1 MESDVPVG
9 TLVQV
14 IANYSGHEFS
24 IGEIVVRVDEDDEGR
39 FDSLGGSDFWYL
51 DPDEYEI
58 VDRVVEA
65 W

>member
-14 IANYSGHEFS
+14 IANYLGHEFS

-39 FDSLGGSDFWYL
+39 FDYLDGSDYWYL
-51 DPDEYEI
+51 SPDEYEI
-58 VDRVVEA
+58 VE
-65 W
+65 